1 MKAPSILENQV
12 YLSVA
17 SLSFNDACRA
27 AMIDAIFFSKQHTNL
42 RSWVVG
48 ENLFTHTFA
57 MNPLLVPNG
66 PNDVRPPMTTNLFAE
81 RLDVE

>member
-1 MKAPSILENQV
+1 MEMKAPSMLENQV

-66 PNDVRPPMTTNLFAE
+66 PNVVRPPTKANTYDPRF
-81 RLDVE
+81 